1 MMNDDHLCISRC
13 RLIELNTLNSSPT
26 PVLQD
31 TDMPTV
37 QHQWFH
43 AFGISFQM
51 EQRSTRTRRTK
62 LLSLIRVL
70 MAQATTRRPKPRG
83 LRCLWKPSS
92 ARPVLARRKAR
103 SSVDIYN
110 LFFITIVVMY
120 IKRLLRRASYILK
133 RLICVWLFNYF
144 THALLEK
151 FNNKRSELKYL
162 SNFRKINQTR
172 FYD

>member
-70 MAQATTRRPKPRG
+70 MAQATTNRINNHAGCEPLVQALDKD
-83 LRCLWKPSS
+83 KH
-92 ARPVLARRKAR
+92 KAI
-103 SSVDIYN
+103 D
-110 LFFITIVVMY
+110 
-120 IKRLLRRASYILK
+120 RL
-133 RLICVWLFNYF
+133 
-144 THALLEK
+144 H
-151 FNNKRSELKYL
+151 
-162 SNFRKINQTR
+162 
-172 FYD
+172 